1 MSHRRSGRARRAADI
16 ALIAASAP
24 LWMPVMAVVAAAVL
38 VTSGRPIFF
47 TQDRVGRN
55 GETFSMRKFR
65 SMRNGNNPV
74 IPDPNRITAI
84 GAILRRTSLD
94 ELPQLFNVLDGSMSL
109 VGPRPLLPQQ
119 LSALTPTQHLRFTVP
134 PGLTG
139 LAQVNGRNQL
149 SWDERFEFDL
159 AWAECP
165 SLRRYVSILAQTRD
179 TVISGEGVDGHDE
192 NDRLIQ
198 QMSKTDSS
206 NQPSRN
212 EVILIDSPLDLDE
225 VAPDWT
231 SKPQRSTSNS

>member
-94 ELPQLFNVLDGSMSL
+94 ELPQLFSVLDGSMSL

-159 AWAECP
+159 AL
-165 SLRRYVSILAQTRD
+165 SLIHISEPTR
-179 TVISGEGVDGHDE
+179 
-192 NDRLIQ
+192 
-198 QMSKTDSS
+198 
-206 NQPSRN
+206 PY
-212 EVILIDSPLDLDE
+212 
-225 VAPDWT
+225 
-231 SKPQRSTSNS
+231 